1 MYSKKVRLPRDSMN
15 SGEICRFTS
24 GKKVL
29 MMFALSCR
37 VIVNFSALLKQLERE
52 VELLNEEE
60 ENNQKEQELIVKL
73 FKYTLNFI
81 YNSNN

>member
-1 MYSKKVRLPRDSMN
+1 MRPKQSERLEDAQ
-15 SGEICRFTS
+15 
-24 GKKVL
+24 K
-29 MMFALSCR
+29 
-37 VIVNFSALLKQLERE
+37 NFSALLKQLERE